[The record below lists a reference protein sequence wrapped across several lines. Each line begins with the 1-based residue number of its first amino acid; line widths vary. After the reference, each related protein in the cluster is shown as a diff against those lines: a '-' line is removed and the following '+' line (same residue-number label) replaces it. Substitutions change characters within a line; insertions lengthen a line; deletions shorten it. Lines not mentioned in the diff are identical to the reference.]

1 MRHTLSDTRALVK
14 QFVDSGSCR
23 NEVIDARINEALE
36 RLMDAGDWECL
47 RRLIRL
53 NVLNQTF
60 VLPPE
65 VEKILWVDT
74 NGVPGKLFGQ
84 PYQFMS
90 SGVGDLDYR
99 GNCYGSGFRDVVDLG
114 DHWSV
119 MYAIPASAGNLPLVA
134 VSSDATDVGVP
145 ITARCRDAAHTVM
158 DLALTV
164 QGIPAGVAALDW
176 YGNWEADG
184 LLDAGLT
191 VPTDL
196 VSHVDQ
202 LVKPVSAGTI
212 TLLAVD
218 EENEVYYKLA
228 TYYPA
233 TTHPQFRRY
242 RLTNFHPDTTVT
254 TDDETCAGST
264 DVLALVRLRFVP
276 LVNATDELPIDSIQ
290 ALKLM
295 VMAIREENAGNLQGA
310 LNYSAQAIKVLS
322 DREKSR
328 IMSDGMP
335 TILNVDY
342 RASTGRALNR
352 GGLIL

>member
-53 NVLNQTF
+53 NVRNQTF

-99 GNCYGSGFRDVVDLG
+99 GVGTGSGFRDVVDLG

-119 MYAIPASAGNLPLVA
+119 MYAIPSSAGNLPLVA
-134 VSSDATDVGVP
+134 VSSSAVDVGAS
-145 ITARCRDAAHTVM
+145 ITARCRDDEHTVS
-158 DLALTV
+158 DLTLTV
-164 QGIPAGVAALDW
+164 QAIPAGVTTLDW
-176 YGNWEADG
+176 YGDWEADG

-202 LVKPVSAGTI
+202 LVKPVTTGTI
-212 TLLAVD
+212 SLLAVD
-218 EENEVYYKLA
+218 EANEVYYKLA

-242 RLTNFHPDTTVT
+242 RITNFNPDTTVA
-254 TDDETCAGST
+254 TDDGTCAGST

-276 LVNATDELPIDSIQ
+276 LVNATDEPPIDSIQ
-290 ALKLM
+290 AIKLM

-328 IMSDGMP
+328 IITDGVP
-335 TILNVDY
+335 TLLNVDY
-342 RASTGRALNR
+342 RASTGRFLNGR
-352 GGLIL
+352 GVIL